1 MSDLQG
7 LSLEVQQAFLD
18 ADEAIELHLSD
29 QGAESFEEARELLM
43 DCLELSR
50 EYASELFSSQGS
62 NSS

>member
-1 MSDLQG
+1 MSDLEG

-18 ADEAIELHLSD
+18 ADEAIGLCLANED
-29 QGAESFEEARELLM
+29 AESLQEAREMLK

-50 EYASELFSSQGS
+50 EYASEVFKLKGS